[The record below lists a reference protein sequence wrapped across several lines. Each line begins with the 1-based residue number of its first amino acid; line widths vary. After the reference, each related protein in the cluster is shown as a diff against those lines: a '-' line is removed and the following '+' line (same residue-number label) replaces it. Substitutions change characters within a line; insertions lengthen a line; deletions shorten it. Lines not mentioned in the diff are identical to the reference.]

1 MGFMDTSN
9 TVLPAFLFSFSRF
22 SGGFGA
28 RDYRTSS
35 SSSGGSSSFGSSR
48 ASSGRSGGGGG
59 GGHGGS
65 RGFGGK
71 SFVLFRWDER

>member
-1 MGFMDTSN
+1 MEFMATSN
-9 TVLPAFLFSFSRF
+9 TVLPTFLFSFSRF

-35 SSSGGSSSFGSSR
+35 SSSGGSSSFGNSR
-48 ASSGRSGGGGG
+48 ASSGRSGGSGGG

-71 SFVLFRWDER
+71 SFMLFRLG

>member
-1 MGFMDTSN
+1 MTFQ
-9 TVLPAFLFSFSRF
+9 VLLTLFFSCSRF

-35 SSSGGSSSFGSSR
+35 SAPGSSFGSSR
-48 ASSGRSGGGGG
+48 ASSGRSSGGGGGGG

-65 RGFGGK
+65 RGFGGEL
-71 SFVLFRWDER
+71 SCVFIIE